1 MNALQSMT
9 RRPLTHALVDRHPN
23 DYKHQGKGGTDDD
36 RVEKVATAMAL
47 SHSCSRRRFLRG
59 VAAGPF
65 VAAAWPFVDPVA
77 AAQGRRTK
85 IRDLQVMMLQGP
97 GRTYTLVRITSDS
110 GHHGI
115 AEAYGSP
122 GVGVKEQ
129 VLSLKTWLVGKDP
142 LEIDVLYTQMGKGT
156 PSLSGTR
163 TDGSAHNLMRAV
175 SGIEM
180 ALWDLAGKILE
191 VPASTLLG
199 GRFRDKVR
207 VYDHAAPKTMLDKPA
222 VADWAA
228 RAKAH
233 PSGFT
238 CHKFGFPRSDPATD
252 RARDP
257 SNRVLTTKELIAVQR
272 GFENC
277 RDALGWDHD
286 LMVHCHW
293 EYDLRTAIQIS
304 EAVEPIKPVWLEDPL
319 PVDYSDSWKR
329 LCAASKV
336 PICMGENLAR
346 REGFKD
352 FILNQGCDILHP
364 DLRNAGGFLETKRIA
379 DMAHVFGLPMANHN
393 TGSQVCTYA
402 SAQWAASIRDYIA
415 LETITGEGGW
425 MDQVLVL
432 DGPYI
437 KDGFIQVTDKPG
449 LGIELNPDVVRAH
462 LAPGETWWG

>member
-1 MNALQSMT
+1 MLTTS
-9 RRPLTHALVDRHPN
+9 RRARD
-23 DYKHQGKGGTDDD
+23 
-36 RVEKVATAMAL
+36 
-47 SHSCSRRRFLRG
+47 CSRRQFLRG
-59 VAAGPF
+59 VAAAPLL
-65 VAAAWPFVDPVA
+65 AAARPLATARA
-77 AAQGRRTK
+77 AAQRKRPK
-85 IRDLQVMMLQGP
+85 IRDVQVMMLQGP
-97 GRTYTLVRITSDS
+97 GRTYTLIGITADS

-122 GVGVKEQ
+122 GVGIKEQ
-129 VLSLKTWLVGKDP
+129 VLSLKPWLVGKDP
-142 LEIDVLYTQMGKGT
+142 LEIDALYTHMGEGT

-175 SGIEM
+175 SGVEM

-191 VPASTLLG
+191 VPVSTLLG
-199 GRFRDKVR
+199 GRFRDRVR
-207 VYDHAAPKTMLDKPA
+207 VYDHAAPKNMLDKAA

-228 RAKAH
+228 QAKAH

-238 CHKFGFPRSDPATD
+238 CHKFGFPHSDPAID

-257 SNRVLTTKELIAVQR
+257 SNRVLTTRELIAVQK

-277 RDALGWDHD
+277 REALGWEHD

-293 EYDLRTAIQIS
+293 EYDLRTAIQIAD
-304 EAVEPIKPVWLEDPL
+304 AVEPIKPVWLEDPL
-319 PVDYSDSWKR
+319 PVDYSESWKR

-336 PICMGENLAR
+336 PICMGENLTR

-352 FILNQGCDILHP
+352 FILNQACDILHP

-425 MDQVLVL
+425 MDQVLLL

-462 LAPGETWWG
+462 LAPGESWWG

>member
-1 MNALQSMT
+1 MISF
-9 RRPLTHALVDRHPN
+9 HD
-23 DYKHQGKGGTDDD
+23 
-36 RVEKVATAMAL
+36 
-47 SHSCSRRRFLRG
+47 CSRRQFLRS
-59 VAAGPF
+59 VAAGPL
-65 VAAAWPFVDPVA
+65 VAAAAPVVDHLA
-77 AAQGRRTK
+77 AAQLRRPK
-85 IRDLQVMMLQGP
+85 IRDLHAMMLQGP
-97 GRTYTLVRITSDS
+97 DRTYTLVRITTES
-110 GHHGI
+110 GHYGV

-129 VLSLKTWLVGKDP
+129 VLSLKPWLVGKDP
-142 LEIDVLYTQMGKGT
+142 LEIDALYTQMGEGT
-156 PSLSGTR
+156 RSLSGTR

-175 SGIEM
+175 SGTEM
-180 ALWDLAGKILE
+180 ALWDLAGKILA
-191 VPASTLLG
+191 VPTHTLLG
-199 GRFRDKVR
+199 GRFRDRVR
-207 VYDHAAPKTMLDKPA
+207 VYDHAAPKNMLDKA
-222 VADWAA
+222 SVADWAA
-228 RAKAH
+228 KAKAH

-238 CHKFGFPRSDPATD
+238 CHKFGFVHSDPATD

-257 SNRVLTTKELIAVQR
+257 SNRVLTTRELIAVQK

-293 EYDLRTAIQIS
+293 EYDLRTAIQIA
-304 EAVEPIKPVWLEDPL
+304 EAVESIKPVWLEDPL

-329 LCAASKV
+329 LCASSKV
-336 PICMGENLAR
+336 PICTGENLAR

-352 FILNQGCDILHP
+352 FILNQGCDVLHP
-364 DLRNAGGFLETKRIA
+364 DLRNSGGFLETKRIA
-379 DMAHVFGLPMANHN
+379 DMAHMFGLPMANHN

-402 SAQWAASIRDYIA
+402 SAQWAASIRDYVA

-425 MDQVLVL
+425 MDQVLLL

>member
-1 MNALQSMT
+1 M
-9 RRPLTHALVDRHPN
+9 LTD
-23 DYKHQGKGGTDDD
+23 
-36 RVEKVATAMAL
+36 AMRARD
-47 SHSCSRRRFLRG
+47 CSRRQFLRG
-59 VAAGPF
+59 VAAAPLL
-65 VAAAWPFVDPVA
+65 AAARPLATARA
-77 AAQGRRTK
+77 AAQRKRPK
-85 IRDLQVMMLQGP
+85 IRDVQVMILQGP
-97 GRTYTLVRITSDS
+97 GRTYTLIRITADT

-129 VLSLKTWLVGKDP
+129 VLSLKPWLVGKDP
-142 LEIDVLYTQMGKGT
+142 LEIDALYTHMGEGT

-163 TDGSAHNLMRAV
+163 TDGSAHNLMRAA
-175 SGIEM
+175 SGVEM
-180 ALWDLAGKILE
+180 ALWDLAGKILD
-191 VPASTLLG
+191 VPVSTLLG
-199 GRFRDKVR
+199 GRFRDRVR
-207 VYDHAAPKTMLDKPA
+207 VYDHAAPKNMLDKAA

-228 RAKAH
+228 KAKAH

-238 CHKFGFPRSDPATD
+238 CHKFGFPQSDPAID

-257 SNRVLTTKELIAVQR
+257 SNRVLTTRELIAVQK
-272 GFENC
+272 GFESC
-277 RDALGWDHD
+277 REALGWEHD

-293 EYDLRTAIQIS
+293 EYDLRTAIQIAD
-304 EAVEPIKPVWLEDPL
+304 AVEPIKPVWLEDPL

-352 FILNQGCDILHP
+352 FILNQACDVLHP
-364 DLRNAGGFLETKRIA
+364 DLRNAGGFLETRRIA

-425 MDQVLVL
+425 MDQVLLL
-432 DGPYI
+432 DEPYI
-437 KDGFIQVTDKPG
+437 KDGFIQVTGKPG

-462 LAPGETWWG
+462 LAQGETWWG

>member
-1 MNALQSMT
+1 MISF
-9 RRPLTHALVDRHPN
+9 HD
-23 DYKHQGKGGTDDD
+23 
-36 RVEKVATAMAL
+36 
-47 SHSCSRRRFLRG
+47 CSRRQFLRG
-59 VAAGPF
+59 VAAGPI
-65 VAAAWPFVDPVA
+65 VAAASPVVDHLA
-77 AAQGRRTK
+77 AAQLKRPK
-85 IRDLQVMMLQGP
+85 IRDLHAMVLQGP
-97 GRTYTLVRITSDS
+97 DRTYTLVRITTDS
-110 GHHGI
+110 GHYGV

-129 VLSLKTWLVGKDP
+129 VLSLKPWLLGKDP
-142 LEIDVLYTQMGKGT
+142 LEIDTLYTQMGKGT
-156 PSLSGTR
+156 SSLSGTR
-163 TDGSAHNLMRAV
+163 TDGSAHSLMRAV

-180 ALWDLAGKILE
+180 ALWDLAGKILA
-191 VPASTLLG
+191 VPTHTLLG

-207 VYDHAAPKTMLDKPA
+207 VYDHAAPKDMLDKA
-222 VADWAA
+222 SVADWAA

-233 PSGFT
+233 PSGFS
-238 CHKFGFPRSDPATD
+238 CHKFGFPHSDPATD

-257 SNRVLTTKELIAVQR
+257 SNRVLTTRELIAVQK

-293 EYDLRTAIQIS
+293 EYDLRTAIQIAD
-304 EAVEPIKPVWLEDPL
+304 AVEAIKPVWLEDPL

-329 LCAASKV
+329 LCAASNV
-336 PICMGENLAR
+336 PICTGENLAR

-364 DLRNAGGFLETKRIA
+364 DLRNSGGFLETKRIA
-379 DMAHVFGLPMANHN
+379 DIASMFGLPMANHN

-402 SAQWAASIRDYIA
+402 SAQWAASIRDYVA

-425 MDQVLVL
+425 MDQVLLL

-437 KDGFIQVTDKPG
+437 KDGFIQVTGKPG

-462 LAPGETWWG
+462 LAQGETWWG